1 VGIDVHAL
9 NAIRSLMMSKNIV
22 LCLDGTWNGP
32 NSTSRSGTPTP
43 TNVQKLFENL
53 KGSGPLGPED
63 NEREITFADGAGD
76 ATQVAKYIHG
86 VGDESNLLARMA
98 GGSVGLGLV
107 ARIVRGYTYLS
118 RQYQPGDRIYIL
130 GFSRGAY
137 TARALAGFVT
147 GKGLL
152 DWNAM
157 QLTAGSETSYSAG
170 LSAWQQH
177 KETVHAGETNLLHAL
192 ANSITTLFDRVELGL
207 HPSPALQLVNDMRI
221 VTVGVW
227 DTVGALGIPTLH
239 AEDGSLVRLDEFRFC
254 NNDLSERVANGFQA
268 LAVDEQRVD
277 FTPTLW
283 TSRIGVVQ
291 VLFPGAHADVG
302 GGYPAEES
310 GLSNGA
316 LIWMTNR
323 LASTGALFARMPPWQ
338 PNPCDIAHRPW
349 AGSIYA
355 TALREFP
362 PTLGLSQRVVQ
373 RLAAQTVPV
382 EGQEPERY
390 RPANLFNSYIKLD
403 GSGPAAHVQI
413 EP

>member
-1 VGIDVHAL
+1 
-9 NAIRSLMMSKNIV
+9 MSKNIV

-32 NSTSRSGTPTP
+32 NSTNRTGTLTP

-53 KGSGPLGPED
+53 KGSGPLGPDD
-63 NEREITFADGAGD
+63 NEREIAFAEGTGEAR
-76 ATQVAKYIHG
+76 QVAKYIHG
-86 VGDESNLLARMA
+86 VGDDSNVLARMA
-98 GGSVGLGLV
+98 GGSMGLGLV

-118 RQYQPGDRIYIL
+118 RQYQPGDQIYIA

-147 GKGLL
+147 HKGLL
-152 DWNAM
+152 DWKAM
-157 QLTAGSETSYSAG
+157 QLEAGSEASYSAG
-170 LSAWQQH
+170 LSAWQQY
-177 KETVHAGETNLLHAL
+177 KETVHAGAPNLLHAL
-192 ANSITTLFDRVELGL
+192 ANSITALYDRVELGL
-207 HPSPALQLVNDMRI
+207 HPPPALQLVADIRI
-221 VTVGVW
+221 AAVGVW
-227 DTVGALGIPTLH
+227 DTVGALGIPSLH
-239 AEDGSLVRLDEFRFC
+239 AEDGTLVRLDEFRFC

-283 TSRIGVVQ
+283 NARVGVVQ

-302 GGYPAEES
+302 GGYAPAES

-323 LASTGALFARMPPWQ
+323 LASAGVLFERMPPWQ
-338 PNPCDIAHRPW
+338 PNACDVAHRPW

-355 TALREFP
+355 VAPREFP
-362 PTLGLSQRVVQ
+362 PALGLSQRVIQ

-382 EGQEPERY
+382 EGLEPERY
-390 RPANLFNSYIKLD
+390 RPANLLNSYLRLD
-403 GSGPAAHVQI
+403 GTGPAPHVQI

>member
-1 VGIDVHAL
+1 
-9 NAIRSLMMSKNIV
+9 MSKNIV

-32 NSTSRSGTPTP
+32 NSTDRTGSLTP

-53 KGSGPLGPED
+53 SGSGPLGPDD
-63 NEREITFADGAGD
+63 NEREITFADGTGE
-76 ATQVAKYIHG
+76 TVQVAKYIHG
-86 VGDESNLLARMA
+86 VGNSSNVLARIS
-98 GGSVGLGLV
+98 GGSVGLGLI
-107 ARIVRGYTYLS
+107 ARIIRGYTYLS
-118 RQYQPGDRIYIL
+118 RQYQPGDRIYIT

-157 QLTAGSETSYSAG
+157 QLTAGSEASYSAG
-170 LSAWQQH
+170 LSAWQQF
-177 KETVHAGETNLLHAL
+177 KETVHAGALGLLHAL
-192 ANSITTLFDRVELGL
+192 ADSITTLYDDFELGL
-207 HPSPALQLVNDMRI
+207 HPSPALQFVTGVPI

-227 DTVGALGIPTLH
+227 DTVGALGIPTLRD
-239 AEDGSLVRLDEFRFC
+239 ENGTEVRLDEFQFC
-254 NNDLSERVANGFQA
+254 NNDLSEHVANGFQA
-268 LAVDEQRVD
+268 VAIDELRVD

-283 TSRIGVVQ
+283 NARGGVVQ

-302 GGYPAEES
+302 GGYLPVES

-316 LIWMTNR
+316 LMWMTNR
-323 LASTGALFARMPPWQ
+323 LASTGVLFARMPPWP
-338 PNPCDIAHRPW
+338 PNACDIAHRPW

-355 TALREFP
+355 TSPREFP

-373 RLAAQTVPV
+373 RMAAATVPV
-382 EGQEPERY
+382 EGEAPEAY

-403 GSGPAAHVQI
+403 GTGPAPHVQI